1 MNTFTIAGHL
11 GTDLKLKA
19 KGDTSWTRLRVA
31 TNNGHGTQWFW
42 ITAFGKLAEAMVE
55 HLGKGD
61 GITISGDL
69 RVTTHNDKQR
79 VELIGRRADFF
90 GKSRKS
96 D

>member
-11 GTDLKLKA
+11 GADLELET

-42 ITAFGKLAEAMVE
+42 ITAFGKLAKNLVK

-61 GITISGDL
+61 GIAISGDL
-69 RVTTHNDKQR
+69 RVTTHKDKQR
-79 VELIGRRADFF
+79 VELIAQRADFF
-90 GKSRKS
+90 GKRA
-96 D
+96 